1 MKRFCSIILLN
12 LTLSA
17 SAHNPAE
24 AFFSLI
30 FQGDSLIV
38 KGEIPYS
45 LRAAVL
51 ASDSTLQDPIS
62 KKQWQ
67 SAVYRYLH
75 SSLYISTSQ
84 SRIKA
89 SNLGMLPQDG
99 HAHQSR
105 YQWIFILN
113 KQEEY
118 RFNNYILHNIYPQAV
133 NFHQLKR
140 GEQEPLKYETDSKN
154 SSFILQRAEK
164 DFPSQFWYI
173 FAAVILLF
181 IVSTVLYRYYRFS

>member
-1 MKRFCSIILLN
+1 MRWFIRIILLN

-24 AFFSLI
+24 AFFSLS

-45 LRAAVL
+45 LRAAII

-62 KKQWQ
+62 NKKWQ

-75 SSLYISTSQ
+75 SSLYLSTERS
-84 SRIKA
+84 ILKA
-89 SNLGMLPQDG
+89 SNLGVLPQDG

-105 YQWIFILN
+105 YQWIFNLK
-113 KQEEY
+113 KQEQY
-118 RFNNYILHNIYPQAV
+118 RFNNKILHNIYPQAV
-133 NFHQLKR
+133 NFHQLKL
-140 GEQEPLKYETDSKN
+140 GDQELLKFQTN
-154 SSFILQRAEK
+154 SSSSSFALPVLEK
-164 DFPSQFWYI
+164 DFPAQFFYI
-173 FAAVILLF
+173 LTGGILLF
-181 IVSTVLYRYYRFS
+181 LVSTVLYRRHRFS